1 MKKRI
6 VSALSAVL
14 VEILF
19 LSSCDLNTEP
29 SSEDAVDYFESEN
42 NVATSIANNYT
53 KKPVDPTES
62 LSIEPT
68 QEPET
73 EITSTTLP
81 ATTTTITTIAVE
93 PPAEYQ
99 ELVVHFIDVGQGDST
114 FIELPTGETMLIDA
128 GESEYGDKVVDYIY
142 SQGYDTLDYVVAT
155 HPHSDHIGG
164 MVDVFNSFSVENV
177 YMTSFV
183 TTTNTYENMLS
194 TIEDNEAAVHEVMAG
209 AVILDEPELR
219 IEVVAPKEIGDNCN
233 NNSVVLKLT
242 FGENKFLFAG
252 DAEKTEEDG
261 IWTKIKCDVLKVGH
275 HGSET
280 SSSAN
285 FLKKAEPTYA
295 VISCGLGNSYG
306 HQDEAVL
313 KRLNERNISVYRTD
327 IQGNIVFHSDG
338 TGITVNDAPA
348 EYTYIPTA
356 STTTFQVT
364 EPEKEPTSVT
374 YVMNTNTKKIH
385 YSNCPSVDQMKDKNK
400 AYTDDYAG
408 AIAQG
413 YVPCKN
419 CNPTG

>member
-53 KKPVDPTES
+53 KKPVEPTETP
-62 LSIEPT
+62 SIEPT

-142 SQGYDTLDYVVAT
+142 SQGYDTLDY
-155 HPHSDHIGG
+155 
-164 MVDVFNSFSVENV
+164 
-177 YMTSFV
+177 
-183 TTTNTYENMLS
+183 
-194 TIEDNEAAVHEVMAG
+194 
-209 AVILDEPELR
+209 
-219 IEVVAPKEIGDNCN
+219 
-233 NNSVVLKLT
+233 
-242 FGENKFLFAG
+242 
-252 DAEKTEEDG
+252 
-261 IWTKIKCDVLKVGH
+261 
-275 HGSET
+275 
-280 SSSAN
+280 
-285 FLKKAEPTYA
+285 
-295 VISCGLGNSYG
+295 
-306 HQDEAVL
+306 
-313 KRLNERNISVYRTD
+313 
-327 IQGNIVFHSDG
+327 
-338 TGITVNDAPA
+338 
-348 EYTYIPTA
+348 
-356 STTTFQVT
+356 
-364 EPEKEPTSVT
+364 
-374 YVMNTNTKKIH
+374 
-385 YSNCPSVDQMKDKNK
+385 SNCPSVDQMKDKKK

>member
-1 MKKRI
+1 
-6 VSALSAVL
+6 
-14 VEILF
+14 
-19 LSSCDLNTEP
+19 
-29 SSEDAVDYFESEN
+29 
-42 NVATSIANNYT
+42 
-53 KKPVDPTES
+53 
-62 LSIEPT
+62 
-68 QEPET
+68 
-73 EITSTTLP
+73 
-81 ATTTTITTIAVE
+81 
-93 PPAEYQ
+93 
-99 ELVVHFIDVGQGDST
+99 
-114 FIELPTGETMLIDA
+114 ML
-128 GESEYGDKVVDYIY
+128 
-142 SQGYDTLDYVVAT
+142 
-155 HPHSDHIGG
+155 
-164 MVDVFNSFSVENV
+164 
-177 YMTSFV
+177 
-183 TTTNTYENMLS
+183 
-194 TIEDNEAAVHEVMAG
+194 
-209 AVILDEPELR
+209 
-219 IEVVAPKEIGDNCN
+219 
-233 NNSVVLKLT
+233 
-242 FGENKFLFAG
+242 
-252 DAEKTEEDG
+252 
-261 IWTKIKCDVLKVGH
+261 KIGH

-374 YVMNTNTKKIH
+374 YVLNTNTKKIH